1 MNKSEII
8 NAVAE
13 CTGITKKDTGAV
25 ISALGETIKS
35 SLAKGEEVRFI
46 GFGTFAVKE
55 RAGRRG
61 RNPQT
66 GEAIDIP
73 SSKQP
78 TFRSGKLLR
87 TAVK

>member
-1 MNKSEII
+1 MTKSEVI

-13 CTGITKKDTGAV
+13 STGLTKKDAEAA
-25 ISALGETIKS
+25 INALGETIKK

-46 GFGTFAVKE
+46 GFGSFDVKD

-61 RNPQT
+61 VNPQT

-73 SSKQP
+73 GARVP
-78 TFRSGKLLR
+78 VFRSGKLLR
-87 TAVK
+87 AAVQ